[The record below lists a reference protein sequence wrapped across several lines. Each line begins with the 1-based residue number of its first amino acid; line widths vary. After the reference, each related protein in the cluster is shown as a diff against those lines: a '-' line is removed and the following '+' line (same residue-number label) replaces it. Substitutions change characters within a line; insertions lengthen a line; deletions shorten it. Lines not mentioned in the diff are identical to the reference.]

1 VDILGHHPDVC
12 VEELVKIADTLIQGN
27 RTGRDW
33 NEAPP
38 E

>member
-1 VDILGHHPDVC
+1 VDILGHYPDVR
-12 VEELVKIADTLIQGN
+12 VEELVKIAETLIQDN

-33 NEAPP
+33 NQALP